1 MNQPPSTT
9 SQPAQEPSSAT
20 QTAEETPT
28 EQLDKF
34 ESPESDAFRASKQ
47 ASDWNSLLKWNRTT
61 RLAQGGGIDGGWDY
75 STGQYHVPRQSAE
88 YYSNVERLPADP
100 NAPESATTNSSR
112 HPTSVTISAG
122 GDKDFDL
129 SGDETGG
136 GGSKGYHDSGR
147 PKRSRQAMTRG

>member
-1 MNQPPSTT
+1 MNQPSSTT
-9 SQPAQEPSSAT
+9 SQPAPISSSSDQQVDQA
-20 QTAEETPT
+20 PT
-28 EQLDKF
+28 EQEDKF

-75 STGQYHVPRQSAE
+75 ATGQYHVPRQPAE
-88 YYSNVERLPADP
+88 YYSNVKRLPVDP
-100 NAPESATTNSSR
+100 NAPAPTTTSSR

-129 SGDETGG
+129 SGDENGG
-136 GGSKGYHDSGR
+136 GNKGYHDSGR